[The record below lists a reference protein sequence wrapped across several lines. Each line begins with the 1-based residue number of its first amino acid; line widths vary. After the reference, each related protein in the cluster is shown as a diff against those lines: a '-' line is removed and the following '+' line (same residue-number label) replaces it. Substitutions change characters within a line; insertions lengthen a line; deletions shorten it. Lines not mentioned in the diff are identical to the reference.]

1 MSDSQL
7 ELKGAPFDGISSL
20 QFSPA
25 SSNFL
30 LASSWD
36 STVRLYDIAAN
47 EEKTKFDHRAAVLS
61 SAFSDAS
68 HAYSGGLD
76 SSLRELEL
84 ESEKIHALGQHDDA
98 ISSVR
103 YSSETNAIITG
114 SWDRTVRFW
123 DPRAPTAQQSS
134 HQLPER
140 VYFMDTVG
148 HRLVL
153 ALASRLFHIFD
164 VRKMDTPE
172 QTRESSLKF
181 LTRALACMADGQGAL
196 YFYFPTP
203 SLSLGAT
210 IHVFPGYATASVEG
224 RIAVEYFDPSP
235 AIQEKKY
242 AFKCHRQT
250 IDDVDHVW
258 PVNALAFHPTYNT
271 FASGGSDAT
280 VSIWDHKVKKRL
292 RQYPRYTSPVAA
304 LAFSADG
311 TRLAV
316 GASYTWDEG
325 EEGARSAERPAL
337 FVREPGEEVK
347 VCLLVCLLR

>member
-1 MSDSQL
+1 MSG
-7 ELKGAPFDGISSL
+7 ELAMCGAPFDGISGV
-20 QFSPA
+20 QFSPT
-25 SSNFL
+25 SSNYL
-30 LASSWD
+30 LVSSWD
-36 STVRLYDIAAN
+36 STVRLYDIKAN

-61 SAFSDAS
+61 SVFSDAS
-68 HAYSGGLD
+68 HAYK
-76 SSLRELEL
+76 
-84 ESEKIHALGQHDDA
+84 SEKIHALGQHDDA

-103 YSSETNAIITG
+103 YSSETNAIVTG
-114 SWDRTVRFW
+114 SWDRT
-123 DPRAPTAQQSS
+123 SS
-134 HQLPER
+134 QQLPER

-148 HRLVL
+148 HRLVV

-181 LTRALACMADGQGAL
+181 LTRALACMSDGQ
-196 YFYFPTP
+196 
-203 SLSLGAT
+203 
-210 IHVFPGYATASVEG
+210 GYATASVEG

-235 AIQEKKY
+235 AVQEKKY

-292 RQYPRYTSPVAA
+292 RQYQRYAVPVAA
-304 LAFSADG
+304 LAFSEDG
-311 TRLAV
+311 TRLAI

-325 EEGARSAERPAL
+325 EEGVRTTERPAL

-347 VCLLVCLLR
+347 PKGWGA

>member
-1 MSDSQL
+1 M
-7 ELKGAPFDGISSL
+7 
-20 QFSPA
+20 
-25 SSNFL
+25 L
-30 LASSWD
+30 LANTTMQYQASAIRRKPVRFTYF
-36 STVRLYDIAAN
+36 STVPQ
-47 EEKTKFDHRAAVLS
+47 AVNVVI
-61 SAFSDAS
+61 D
-68 HAYSGGLD
+68 
-76 SSLRELEL
+76 
-84 ESEKIHALGQHDDA
+84 
-98 ISSVR
+98 
-103 YSSETNAIITG
+103 AIITG

-134 HQLPER
+134 YQLPER
-140 VYFMDTVG
+140 VYLMDTVG
-148 HRLVL
+148 HGLVV

-164 VRKMDTPE
+164 VRKMDKPE

-181 LTRALACMADGQGAL
+181 LTRALACMSDGEGAL
-196 YFYFPTP
+196 SLTFKFYLYIKSRLFQF
-203 SLSLGAT
+203 L
-210 IHVFPGYATASVEG
+210 GYATASVEG

-235 AIQEKKY
+235 AVQEKKY

-258 PVNALAFHPTYNT
+258 AVNALAFHPTYNT

-292 RQYPRYTSPVAA
+292 RQYQRYAVPVSA

-311 TRLAV
+311 TRLAI

-325 EEGARSAERPAL
+325 EEGARTTERPAL

-347 VCLLVCLLR
+347 VR

>member
-76 SSLRELEL
+76 SSLRESMPLANTTMQYQA
-84 ESEKIHALGQHDDA
+84 SATRARPALNRVVD
-98 ISSVR
+98 
-103 YSSETNAIITG
+103 AIITG

-181 LTRALACMADGQGAL
+181 LTRALACMADGQ
-196 YFYFPTP
+196 
-203 SLSLGAT
+203 AT

-347 VCLLVCLLR
+347 VRLLVCLLC